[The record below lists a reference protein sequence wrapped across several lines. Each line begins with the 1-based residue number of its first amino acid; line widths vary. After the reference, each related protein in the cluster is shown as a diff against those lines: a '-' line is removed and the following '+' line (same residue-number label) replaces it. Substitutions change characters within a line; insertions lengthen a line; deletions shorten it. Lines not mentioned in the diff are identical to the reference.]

1 MNWKAFAISAIITA
15 IISIILIACLTGC
28 TGTGFEK
35 KATLVPDSV
44 GISFGQYGNENC
56 PDAWPTGWSG
66 ITINAQW
73 NLK

>member
-1 MNWKAFAISAIITA
+1 MNGREFIVLVIVTVLILVT
-15 IISIILIACLTGC
+15 ILISLSGC
-28 TGTGFEK
+28 AGTGFEK
-35 KATLVPDSV
+35 KATLIPDSV
-44 GISFGQYGNENC
+44 GISFGQYSNENC

>member
-1 MNWKAFAISAIITA
+1 MNWREFIVLIIVTALILVTIMISL
-15 IISIILIACLTGC
+15 SGC
-28 TGTGFEK
+28 SDIGFEK

>member
-1 MNWKAFAISAIITA
+1 MLIVIT
-15 IISIILIACLTGC
+15 ILILFTIVISLSGC
-28 TGTGFEK
+28 AGTGFEK

-44 GISFGQYGNENC
+44 GVSFGQYGNENC

-66 ITINAQW
+66 ITINSQW